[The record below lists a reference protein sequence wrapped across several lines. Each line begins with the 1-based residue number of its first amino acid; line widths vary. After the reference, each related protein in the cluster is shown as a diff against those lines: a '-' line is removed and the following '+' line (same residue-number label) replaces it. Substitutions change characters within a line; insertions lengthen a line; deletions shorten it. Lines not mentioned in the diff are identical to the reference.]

1 MPTPLNP
8 KTISQ
13 FFLSEVNFIKTAMID
28 FLRDNVGIKK
38 YFMFDLLFLCFRLI
52 EVEVR
57 LVMIN

>member
-1 MPTPLNP
+1 
-8 KTISQ
+8 
-13 FFLSEVNFIKTAMID
+13 MID